1 MTLRD
6 GQSWAMT
13 DRPTVLVARLDGLGD
28 VLLTEPAVRAIAAS
42 ARVVMLC
49 SSQGARA
56 AELLDTVDQ
65 VVVYDTPWIISDPDP
80 VDAPGFDSMR
90 EQIAG
95 LGAESAVVFTSARQ
109 SPLPTAL
116 MLRLAG
122 VPRIGA
128 YSYTYAGS
136 LLDVRLRDEPPAGAV
151 PHEVERN
158 LALAE
163 SMGYAPPTDRRMLV
177 QGQWLSVDV
186 AADLPANFVV
196 VHPGS
201 SASARTLPAARWAA
215 IVEALTDAGHTVV
228 LTGIP
233 DERTL
238 RVVNA
243 APKAVSLVGRLEFGQ
258 LATVLARAEALC
270 VGNTGAMHLAA
281 AVGTPIVA
289 CMPPTMPIEAWR
301 PWMVD
306 HVVLNV
312 DVPCA
317 QCHQRTCPY
326 ATHPCT
332 AIEPAEVLHA
342 LERLVRRRSQ
352 HLPAIGVA

>member
-1 MTLRD
+1 M
-6 GQSWAMT
+6 AE
-13 DRPTVLVARLDGLGD
+13 RPTVLVARLDSLGD
-28 VLLTEPAVRAIAAS
+28 VLLTEPAVRAIAES
-42 ARVVMLC
+42 TRVVMLC

-56 AELLDTVDQ
+56 AELLDAVDQ
-65 VVVYDTPWIISDPDP
+65 VVVYDSPWIVADPDP
-80 VDAPGFDSMR
+80 VDSPAFDSMR
-90 EQIAG
+90 EQLVG
-95 LGAESAVVFTSARQ
+95 LAADSAIIFSSAHQ
-109 SPLPTAL
+109 SSLPTAL

-128 YSYTYAGS
+128 YSQAYAGS
-136 LLDVRLRDEPPAGAV
+136 LLDVRLRDDPLAEAV

-158 LALAE
+158 LALVEA
-163 SMGYAPPTDRRMLV
+163 MGYSPPTERRMMV
-177 QGQWLSVDV
+177 QGHWLPADV
-186 AADLPANFVV
+186 ANDLPPHFVV

-201 SASARTLPAARWAA
+201 AGSARTLPAARWAA

-243 APKAVSLVGRLEFGQ
+243 APKAISLVGRTEFGQ

-281 AVGTPIVA
+281 AVGTPVVA
-289 CMPPTMPIEAWR
+289 CMPPTVPIEGWR

-306 HVVLNV
+306 HSILNV

-317 QCHQRTCPY
+317 PCYQQTCPY

-332 AIEPAEVLHA
+332 MVEPHDVVQA
-342 LERLVRRRSQ
+342 LERLVRRRAQ
-352 HLPAIGVA
+352 HLPALGVA